1 MKFGILKSKIEK
13 CLIESYNKNTFKD
26 NIFIFNELVR
36 SNKNIS
42 KLYYLYDELSSKKGL
57 SESVANQ
64 FINESI
70 TIYENTV
77 NKISKKNIDEIK
89 MWVNNITTK
98 NNYEEIDNLFLN
110 NVVMLENKIQSR
122 KKIVESL
129 KSVEIKHENGKIINV
144 PLKDMVNV
152 ANKTVNEFLSNISE
166 SEKKEL
172 MTILKEDENKL
183 MSKFEFIK
191 ENTLKRLDN
200 ILNSESDSEV
210 KKTILETIE
219 KVKNETFNKVS
230 YIKLKNLNESL

>member
-1 MKFGILKSKIEK
+1 MKFGVLKSKIEK

-26 NIFIFNELVR
+26 NIFIFNELVKN
-36 SNKNIS
+36 NKNIS

-57 SESVANQ
+57 SESLANDY
-64 FINESI
+64 INESI
-70 TIYENTV
+70 TIYENVV
-77 NKISKKNIDEIK
+77 NKISKKNIEEIK
-89 MWVNNITTK
+89 MWVSNITTE
-98 NNYEEIDNLFLN
+98 NNYEEIDNLFSN
-110 NVVMLENKIQSR
+110 NVVMLENKLQSR
-122 KKIVESL
+122 KRIVESL
-129 KSVEIKHENGKIINV
+129 KSVEVKSESGKIINV
-144 PLKDMVNV
+144 SLEDMVNV

-183 MSKFEFIK
+183 SSKFEFIK

-200 ILNSESDSEV
+200 ILLSESDGEV

-230 YIKLKNLNESL
+230 YVKLKNLNESL

>member
-26 NIFIFNELVR
+26 NIFIFNELVKN
-36 SNKNIS
+36 NKNIS
-42 KLYYLYDELSSKKGL
+42 KLYYLYDELSSKKGV
-57 SESVANQ
+57 SESVANE

-77 NKISKKNIDEIK
+77 NKISKKNLEEIK
-89 MWVNNITTK
+89 VWVNNITTK
-98 NNYEEIDNLFLN
+98 NNYEEIDNLFSN

-129 KSVEIKHENGKIINV
+129 KSVGVISESEKLINV
-144 PLKDMVNV
+144 PLKSMVDV
-152 ANKTVNEFLSNISE
+152 ANKTVNEFLSSISE

-172 MTILKEDENKL
+172 LEIIKEDENKL
-183 MSKFEFIK
+183 NLKFDFIK

-200 ILNSESDSEV
+200 ILNSESDNEV
-210 KKTILETIE
+210 KKTISETIE
-219 KVKNETFNKVS
+219 KVKSETFNKIS